1 MGGRVSFSDRVS
13 TAQSENFIKVKIIE
27 WKLKFILCRVLQN
40 NGTVRACCER
50 IFEPRS
56 VYLTINCRFEERA
69 ASSLSTFAN
78 FFLTSFRPKCNLLF
92 LRFVCVVYIN
102 LAPQPECPSPHGLPN
117 FLINFS

>member
-56 VYLTINCRFEERA
+56 VLTI
-69 ASSLSTFAN
+69 SLLTAGLKNVQLQACQHLRTF
-78 FFLTSFRPKCNLLF
+78 F
-92 LRFVCVVYIN
+92 
-102 LAPQPECPSPHGLPN
+102 
-117 FLINFS
+117 